1 MIHLFFKG
9 NLHQIATYLNCNCNT
24 LMVIVAKRSMRKF
37 VLSETFDYLC
47 YRVASSEAVNYRTLS
62 LKDLVKSVMA
72 EGGWSDLLVRPVSIF
87 Y

>member
-1 MIHLFFKG
+1 MFFKG
-9 NLHQIATYLNCNCNT
+9 NLHQIATYLNCNT
-24 LMVIVAKRSMRKF
+24 FMVIVTQRSMRKF